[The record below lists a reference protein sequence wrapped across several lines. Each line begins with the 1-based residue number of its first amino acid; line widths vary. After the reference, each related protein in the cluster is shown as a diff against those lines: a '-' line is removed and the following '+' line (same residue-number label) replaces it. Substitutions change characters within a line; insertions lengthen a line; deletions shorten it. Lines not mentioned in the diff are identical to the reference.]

1 MKKSTTIN
9 EINSVSQ
16 FHQLCGLPKPFHPL
30 VSIVNLEDF
39 KWNEANK
46 DFWKHYTDNLYTV
59 SLKRDVT
66 SKVHYGQTHY
76 DFDDGVLMVTAP
88 KQIFSLEDTENMG
101 NVKLVGHKLMFHP
114 DLIQGY
120 PLAKT
125 IHNYGFFSYSNNK
138 ALFLSEKEE
147 QIILNLFESI
157 KQECQNNTDQFSQ
170 DVLIANIELL
180 LVHIDRYYNRQFLTR
195 KNISNDTLSQMEEV
209 LNSYFEND
217 NTQLPTVQFI
227 ADKLNLSPIYLS
239 DLLKNLT
246 GLTAQQ
252 HIHEKLIEKAKELLS
267 TTNLSVSEI
276 AYQLG
281 FEFPQSF
288 NKLFKKKMDQ
298 TPLEF
303 KNSFN

>member
-16 FHQLCGLPKPFHPL
+16 FHQLCGLPKPLHPL

-120 PLAKT
+120 PLAKS

-209 LNSYFEND
+209 LNTYFEND

>member
-16 FHQLCGLPKPFHPL
+16 FHQLCGLPKPLHPL

-120 PLAKT
+120 PLAKS

-195 KNISNDTLSQMEEV
+195 KNICNDTLTKMEEI
-209 LNSYFEND
+209 LNSYFD
-217 NTQLPTVQFI
+217 NNSNQLPTVQYI
-227 ADKLNLSPIYLS
+227 ADQLNLSPIYLS

-252 HIHEKLIEKAKELLS
+252 HIHEKVIEKAKELLYKYK
-267 TTNLSVSEI
+267 EI
-276 AYQLG
+276 SGKDASYYSIAGIISLR
-281 FEFPQSF
+281 
-288 NKLFKKKMDQ
+288 K
-298 TPLEF
+298 
-303 KNSFN
+303 

>member
-16 FHQLCGLPKPFHPL
+16 FHQLCGLPKPLHPL

-147 QIILNLFESI
+147 RIILNLFESI

>member
-1 MKKSTTIN
+1 MKKNSTIN

-16 FHQLCGLPKPFHPL
+16 FHLLCGLPKPLHPL
-30 VSIVNLEDF
+30 VSIVNFEDF
-39 KWNEANK
+39 KWAEDNK
-46 DFWKHYTDNLYTV
+46 DFWKHYSDNLYTV
-59 SLKRDVT
+59 SIKRGMT
-66 SKVHYGQTHY
+66 SKVQYGQTHY

-88 KQIFSLEDTENMG
+88 KQIFSIEDLENVG
-101 NVKLVGHKLMFHP
+101 NIKITGYKLIFHP
-114 DLIQGY
+114 DLILGY

-157 KQECQNNTDQFSQ
+157 EQECQNNTDKFSQ
-170 DVLIANIELL
+170 DVIIANIELL

-195 KNISNDTLSQMEEV
+195 KNISNDTLTKMEEV
-209 LNSYFEND
+209 LNSYFENGND
-217 NTQLPTVQFI
+217 HLPTVQNI
-227 ADKLNLSPIYLS
+227 ADELNLSPTYLS

-288 NKLFKKKMDQ
+288 NKLFKKKTDL
-298 TPLEF
+298 TPL
-303 KNSFN
+303 KYKQSFN

>member
-1 MKKSTTIN
+1 MSGI
-9 EINSVSQ
+9 
-16 FHQLCGLPKPFHPL
+16 FPL
-30 VSIVNLEDF
+30 L
-39 KWNEANK
+39 
-46 DFWKHYTDNLYTV
+46 
-59 SLKRDVT
+59 
-66 SKVHYGQTHY
+66 
-76 DFDDGVLMVTAP
+76 
-88 KQIFSLEDTENMG
+88 
-101 NVKLVGHKLMFHP
+101 
-114 DLIQGY
+114 
-120 PLAKT
+120 
-125 IHNYGFFSYSNNK
+125 
-138 ALFLSEKEE
+138 
-147 QIILNLFESI
+147 
-157 KQECQNNTDQFSQ
+157 
-170 DVLIANIELL
+170 
-180 LVHIDRYYNRQFLTR
+180 
-195 KNISNDTLSQMEEV
+195 
-209 LNSYFEND
+209 
-217 NTQLPTVQFI
+217 QLPTVQFI